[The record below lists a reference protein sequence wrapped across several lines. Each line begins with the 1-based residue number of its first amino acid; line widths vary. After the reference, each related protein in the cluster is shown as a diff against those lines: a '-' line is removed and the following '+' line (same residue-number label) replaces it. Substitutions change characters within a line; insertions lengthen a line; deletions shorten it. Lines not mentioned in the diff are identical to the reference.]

1 MLIDVT
7 ALSSQRPR
15 IRHVSGDV
23 SENRVRV
30 LCTGFGQEVVAL
42 KELLIKAEGILRPA
56 DGMTSEDS
64 ALFQLEHDLIVLNRY
79 AYGCTASSGVG
90 AAAAVGAAGA
100 ASTCAAGVSDVGT
113 YGSTVINPR
122 RMELLLKLLDSYGQ
136 IEFIGWSFGVRVV
149 GHILSRIP
157 VSWFST
163 KQIKVSMVAGTL
175 EAVHPEYGIAP
186 ALFRR
191 TINKLSV
198 ENLRQF
204 NERMLCRLSLS
215 DEKKAAE
222 SRAEL
227 KALMPDACMI
237 DQGIEDEKL
246 AGAAA
251 RYLEQLACYHEVVSL
266 EELKAE
272 MALMPVLD
280 LGDPETR
287 ERVARVMAQG
297 TCYICSDDVIVS
309 AAAVARAAAVL
320 GCHRVLLSSPHLP
333 VVLLARLVLGED

>member
-15 IRHVSGDV
+15 IRHVSGDM

-79 AYGCTASSGVG
+79 AYGGTASSGVG
-90 AAAAVGAAGA
+90 ADGGA
-100 ASTCAAGVSDVGT
+100 ASTCAAGVGT

>member
-79 AYGCTASSGVG
+79 AYGCT
-90 AAAAVGAAGA
+90 
-100 ASTCAAGVSDVGT
+100 CAAGVGDVGT

-175 EAVHPEYGIAP
+175 EAVHPDYGIAP